1 MTSMNWKTDYDERKK
16 SNYKDRTNVNSKKP
30 SKDPLELMG
39 RRTFYI
45 YNNFSNSF
53 CSHYI
58 TKTIIYFQWIEM
70 SHYGSS
76 RPRVFCKKSILENF
90 AKFRPKHTY
99 HSHVYIKKETLAEV
113 FSCEFC
119 EISEIFKSNL
129 FYRTPPLAASVILL
143 LYMLCYSQTCSQKQD
158 FFENIFLSRF
168 WGVILD
174 LL

>member
-16 SNYKDRTNVNSKKP
+16 SNYKDRTHVHSKKP

-53 CSHYI
+53 CSHCI
-58 TKTIIYFQWIEM
+58 TKTKISFQWIEM

-90 AKFRPKHTY
+90 AKFRSKHTY
-99 HSHVYIKKETLAEV
+99 HSHVFIKKETLAEV
-113 FSCEFC
+113 FFCEFC

-129 FYRTPPLAASVILL
+129 FYRTPPLASSVIIYSVLN
-143 LYMLCYSQTCSQKQD
+143 SQTCSQKQD
-158 FFENIFLSRF
+158 FFKNIFLSRF